1 MPYFY
6 PDFHSIIKPHRLL
19 TSAGNKMYEVDK
31 ARIQLQFLSS
41 QYKCAQLTRH
51 WSPANPNGLCTSP
64 QCYEFNVVE
73 SLDHILLSC
82 PSYNTTRQNM
92 VNLILK
98 LPNPVSHKIA
108 VTHLLS
114 KNTFKIMQMLL
125 DCTTIPEV
133 IRSAQIHGEKV
144 YEDLFYIGRTWCF
157 AIHRERMKR
166 LQLWNFR

>member
-6 PDFHSIIKPHRLL
+6 PDFHSTIKPHRLL
-19 TSAGNKMYEVDK
+19 TSAGNKMYEVAK

-125 DCTTIPEV
+125 DCTTIPE
-133 IRSAQIHGEKV
+133 II
-144 YEDLFYIGRTWCF
+144 
-157 AIHRERMKR
+157 
-166 LQLWNFR
+166 